1 MKGTHKRL
9 FTIAGAALA
18 AVTFLSGCGA
28 AGGDTPDGPAEE
40 ETVEVDWT
48 APALFTDL
56 EGNVEQDTYE
66 PIPVD
71 EISQT
76 WNVCVL
82 FPHVKDPYW
91 LATNYGTLIEG
102 QRDGVEYQMFEAGGY
117 DNLDKQVTQME
128 DCITQGFDAIIL
140 GAISANG
147 LCTQIASAIDK
158 GIPVVDFINGT
169 DCPDSLDSPLFS
181 HALVSFHDLAVTTAE
196 YLIEHNE
203 LGDRH
208 VGFFPGPEGAGWS
221 DAAVEGF
228 NKTIEGTN
236 TSVDVMRRAD
246 TGLDTQLALI
256 EDSLK
261 AYPDINTIVGV
272 DIAAEAGVVA
282 VRNANLTDSV
292 EVYAFDII
300 PGVYDAILAGDA
312 VGSPTDYTTIQGRMA
327 MDHAIRMLEG
337 QELRTP
343 TSGPIPEMIT
353 AENAETIEYT
363 LMFAPR
369 DFEATF
375 TWSPES

>member
-9 FTIAGAALA
+9 LPILGAALA

-28 AGGDTPDGPAEE
+28 AGNNAPKDEGDA
-40 ETVEVDWT
+40 VEVDWT
-48 APALFTDL
+48 APALFTQAD
-56 EGNVEQDTYE
+56 GTSEQDTYE
-66 PIPVD
+66 PIAVD
-71 EISQT
+71 DISQS
-76 WNVCVL
+76 WKVCVL

-91 LATNYGTLIEG
+91 LATNYGTLIEA
-102 QRDGVEYQMFEAGGY
+102 QRDNVEYQLFEAGGY

-128 DCITQGFDAIIL
+128 DCITQGYDAIIL

-147 LCTQIASAIDK
+147 LCTQIASALDK

-169 DCPDSLDSPLFS
+169 DCPDSLDNPLFS

-196 YLIEHNE
+196 YLIEHSE
-203 LGDRH
+203 GGDRH

-228 NKTIEGTN
+228 NETIEGTN
-236 TSVDVMRRAD
+236 VSISVTRRAD

-261 AYPDINTIVGV
+261 AYPDINTVVGV

-282 VRNANLTDSV
+282 VRNANKQEDV
-292 EVYAFDII
+292 DVFAFDII
-300 PGVYDAILAGDA
+300 PGVFDAILAGDA

-327 MDHAIRMLEG
+327 MDQAVRLLEG
-337 QELRTP
+337 QELRSP
-343 TSGPIPEMIT
+343 TAGPIPEMVT
-353 AENAETIEYT
+353 ADNAEDIEYT

-375 TWSPES
+375 QAAAKSE